1 MIYSFHPNKYFFTPQ
16 ISVIIY
22 LKGGDG
28 MDIHTIPYIGLSGH
42 ELQSLLSDNPTK
54 AEIITVLMQNNT
66 KIANQIT
73 ALLRQNLENL

>member
-1 MIYSFHPNKYFFTPQ
+1 
-16 ISVIIY
+16 
-22 LKGGDG
+22 
-28 MDIHTIPYIGLSGH
+28 MDIHTTPYIGLSER

-66 KIANQIT
+66 KIANQLT